1 MKKRIG
7 SKLYDTET
15 SELITDTIWGTIY
28 RKKTRER
35 EWFIVYHSPAGKI
48 ETLEDSEARAMLGE
62 VSYIEKLPES
72 KRIMIGVD
80 RKTHAKIARA
90 AKKEGL
96 PISEFMK
103 KIAEQI

>member
-7 SKLYDTET
+7 SKLYDTDS
-15 SELITDTIWGTIY
+15 SELVADVGVGILY

-35 EWFIVYHSPAGKI
+35 EWFLQVGNYIEPVDDEQAKELLGNNVYH
-48 ETLEDSEARAMLGE
+48 
-62 VSYIEKLPES
+62 EKPPES

-80 RKTHAKIARA
+80 RQTHAKIARA

-103 KIAEQI
+103 KIAEEL

>member
-15 SELITDTIWGTIY
+15 SEKIADVGIGILY

-35 EWFIVYHSPAGKI
+35 SWFLLIGDSI
-48 ETLEDSEARAMLGE
+48 EPMTDAEARAALGE
-62 VSYIEKLPES
+62 NTYYEKPPES

-80 RKTHAKIARA
+80 RQTHAKIARA

-96 PISEFMK
+96 PISEFMREWAK
-103 KIAEQI
+103 EL

>member
-7 SKLYDTET
+7 SKLYDTDS
-15 SELITDTIWGTIY
+15 SELVADVGVGILY

-35 EWFIVYHSPAGKI
+35 EWFLQIGKYIEPVEDEQARGLLGENVYH
-48 ETLEDSEARAMLGE
+48 
-62 VSYIEKLPES
+62 EKLPES

-80 RKTHAKIARA
+80 RQTHAKIARA

-96 PISEFMK
+96 PISEFVK
-103 KIAEQI
+103 KWASETL

>member
-15 SELITDTIWGTIY
+15 SELIADVGVGILY

-35 EWFIVYHSPAGKI
+35 EWFLQIGQCI
-48 ETLEDSEARAMLGE
+48 EPVEEEQARALLGE
-62 VSYIEKLPES
+62 NAYHEKPPES

-80 RKTHAKIARA
+80 RQTHAKIARA

-103 KIAEQI
+103 KISEKL